1 MGDAA
6 YRLVTDPSEGP
17 KLFQIDVRVMSS
29 GATAVLLTG
38 IDCAE
43 RVVCHESVSFDLS
56 EGEFVFKLGAGNGGA
71 VLDQLLQQG
80 ALKISRVFDMGGG
93 RPGPVCVLTPGGAP
107 QPPFGAK
114 SPAEVPDDDA

>member
-1 MGDAA
+1 MGDAE

-56 EGEFVFKLGAGNGGA
+56 EGELACPSARRDGSGASLA
-71 VLDQLLQQG
+71 
-80 ALKISRVFDMGGG
+80 SER
-93 RPGPVCVLTPGGAP
+93 RGPA
-107 QPPFGAK
+107 
-114 SPAEVPDDDA
+114 SIR

>member
-43 RVVCHESVSFDLS
+43 RVVCHELS
-56 EGEFVFKLGAGNGGA
+56 L
-71 VLDQLLQQG
+71 
-80 ALKISRVFDMGGG
+80 IHI
-93 RPGPVCVLTPGGAP
+93 
-107 QPPFGAK
+107 
-114 SPAEVPDDDA
+114 